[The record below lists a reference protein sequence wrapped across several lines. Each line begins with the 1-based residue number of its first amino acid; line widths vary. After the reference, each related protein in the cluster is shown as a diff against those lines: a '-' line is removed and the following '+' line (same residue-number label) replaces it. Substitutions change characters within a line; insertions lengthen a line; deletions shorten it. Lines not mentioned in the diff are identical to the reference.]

1 MFSRSLYILLLSLIL
16 AFLFNSNELFSTTEL
31 AIKSQNVLLVTAHPD
46 DEAMFFAPTILSLSR
61 KPSIDLFHLC
71 LSSGNA
77 DGLGVIRKAE
87 LTNSLDILGIHPGK
101 RWIFDH
107 PYASLVRLSQLSDLV
122 SQ

>member
-1 MFSRSLYILLLSLIL
+1 MFFVDVCCGPITMFSVSLYVLLLSIIL

-31 AIKSQNVLLVTAHPD
+31 AVKSQNILLVTAHPD

-61 KPSIDLFHLC
+61 KPSLGFFHLC

-77 DGLGVIRKAE
+77 DGLGVTRKAE
-87 LTNSLDILGIHPGK
+87 LTNSLDVFGIHRDK

-107 PYASLVRLSQLSDLV
+107 PYG
-122 SQ
+122 